1 MSKLALS
8 LFLSGICLS
17 HSAASQ
23 EWKKECVGYYQL
35 ELPDNLEV
43 ALYPVNDFINPRNE
57 PVIIDGVKIQRYAY
71 PGITFDTTHYR
82 RQKTNAVQ
90 AQFSE
95 FYYGAYEL
103 RISSESKDPIDFS
116 AYQQR
121 RQESSEFGIDVV
133 RQQLEKKYKNFK
145 NSVISEEEFNRMYG
159 YILKQY
165 PFAFALYESTYY
177 TFYIN
182 KDNRLYHFWKKSK
195 NDKTDKSQSAEK
207 QWRENEPEVLSLLS
221 RFRPRKLYEVPAEQG
236 FCMPYGFIAGDS
248 GHEKHNM
255 AVTYRLKDHPD
266 VTIFFQD
273 LGMEPEAGFHR
284 PDNETSKEFVTYLW
298 NRRYQWSAISKELIP
313 PKWRAIKMGGHEG
326 LGTYVKSEFENG
338 SVDYGYVAYVR
349 GDHKARNYKPD
360 LLLYVMQDSDQLNDQ
375 PPMDKDELEKMAE
388 HIVSTI
394 KRR

>member
-1 MSKLALS
+1 MRKII
-8 LFLSGICLS
+8 LFLLLSSLCLPQS
-17 HSAASQ
+17 VVGQ

-35 ELPDNLEV
+35 ELPDNVEV

-90 AQFSE
+90 AKFSE
-95 FYYGAYEL
+95 FYYSDYEL
-103 RISSESKDPIDFS
+103 RISSESKYPIDFS

-145 NSVISEEEFNRMYG
+145 TSVISEEEFNRMYG
-159 YILKQY
+159 YILKKY
-165 PFAFALYESTYY
+165 PFAFSLYESTYY
-177 TFYIN
+177 TLYIN

-195 NDKTDKSQSAEK
+195 NDKTDKTQSAEK
-207 QWRENEPEVLSLLS
+207 QWRENEPEVFSLLS

-273 LGMEPEAGFHR
+273 LGMKPEAGEE
-284 PDNETSKEFVTYLW
+284 DNLNAKDYVKWLW
-298 NRRYQWSAISKELIP
+298 NWQYQWSSVSKELIS
-313 PKWRAIKMGGHEG
+313 PKWRSIEMDGRNG
-326 LGTYVKSEFENG
+326 LGTFVKSVFKDGVVN
-338 SVDYGYVAYVR
+338 YGYVAYVQ
-349 GDHKARNYKPD
+349 GDRNLRNKQPD
-360 LLLYVMQDSDQLNDQ
+360 LLLYVMQHGQLINDQL
-375 PPMDKDELEKMAE
+375 PMDKDELEKMAE